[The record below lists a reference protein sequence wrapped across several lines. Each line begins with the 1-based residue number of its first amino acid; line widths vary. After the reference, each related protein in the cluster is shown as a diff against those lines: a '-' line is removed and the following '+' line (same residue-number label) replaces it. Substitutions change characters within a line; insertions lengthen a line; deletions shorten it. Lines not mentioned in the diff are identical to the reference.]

1 MTARLASIV
10 TGGGLVQKVM
20 RSTAIIV
27 VGFGTTQ
34 ALRLASN
41 LILTRLLFPEA
52 FGMMAIITVFLIGLT
67 LLSDPGLNQAI
78 MRSKRGD
85 DPDFLDTAWTIQVVR
100 GGVLWLGAAAI
111 AWPLARLYEEP
122 DLTSYLPVAALV
134 LVING
139 LNPTRLQ
146 SAWRHLRFG
155 QITGA
160 EIASQIIG
168 ISVAVAMALWLQ
180 SVWALVISNLAA
192 AIAYLVILRA
202 ILPGHR
208 NRLQWDRSS
217 GQELI
222 RFGFWIFLSTLCG
235 FATTQADKLM
245 FGHYLSLADFGL
257 YNIAFFLASFAM
269 LLGGQVMGRMVIP
282 VFRDHPPSASAQNYA
297 RLRRLRFIAS
307 AALSGMVAAVAFGG
321 VWLVEL
327 LYDPR
332 YHAAGGLVV
341 VLACTQMPALIAQS
355 CEQVALAGGD
365 SRRFFWLTLARA
377 VLVVGFIWAG
387 LALGRVTYAL
397 VGQGIAHVVVYPVLV
412 WLLRPH
418 GAWDPLH
425 DAVFAGVGIAIALG
439 AITVNAD
446 AVAALAAMHPG

>member
-1 MTARLASIV
+1 MTARLAKIV
-10 TGGGLVQKVM
+10 TGGGLAQKVM

-27 VGFGTTQ
+27 LGFGATQ

-52 FGMMAIITVFLIGLT
+52 FGMMAIITVFLMGLT

-78 MRSKRGD
+78 MSSRRGD

-111 AWPLARLYEEP
+111 AWPLARLYGEP
-122 DLTSYLPVAALV
+122 DLTSYLLVAALV

-155 QITGA
+155 RITGA

-192 AIAYLVILRA
+192 AIAYLAILRT

-208 NRLQWDRSS
+208 DRLRWDRSS

-222 RFGFWIFLSTLCG
+222 RFGIWIFLSTLCA
-235 FATTQADKLM
+235 FATSQADKLM
-245 FGHYLSLADFGL
+245 LGHYLSLADFGL

-282 VFRDHPPSASAQNYA
+282 VFRDHPPSASAANYA
-297 RLRRLRFIAS
+297 RLRRMRFIAS
-307 AALSGMVAAVAFGG
+307 GALSAMVAAVAFGG

-387 LALGRVTYAL
+387 LALGGVTYAL

>member
-1 MTARLASIV
+1 MTARLPSFV
-10 TGGGLVQKVM
+10 TGGGLAQKVM

-27 VGFGTTQ
+27 VGFGATQ

-52 FGMMAIITVFLIGLT
+52 FGMMAIVTVFLVGLT
-67 LLSDPGLNQAI
+67 LLSDTGINQAI
-78 MRSKRGD
+78 MSSKRGD
-85 DPDFLDTAWTIQVVR
+85 DPDFLDTAWTVQVAR
-100 GGVLWLGAAAI
+100 GAILWGGAALLS
-111 AWPLARLYEEP
+111 WPLALLYDEA
-122 DLTSYLPVAALV
+122 DLRSYLPVAALV

-139 LNPTRLQ
+139 ANPTRLQ

-155 QITGA
+155 QITAA

-168 ISVAVAMALWLQ
+168 ISVAVALALWLQ

-192 AIAYLVILRA
+192 ALAYLVILRA
-202 ILPGHR
+202 TLPGHR
-208 NRLQWDRSS
+208 DRLRWDPAS
-217 GQELI
+217 GRELI
-222 RFGFWIFLSTLCG
+222 RFGIWIFLSTLCA

-245 FGHYLSLADFGL
+245 FGGYLSLADFGL
-257 YNIAFFLASFAM
+257 YNIAFFLASFPM

-282 VFRDHPPSASAQNYA
+282 VFRDHPPSASAANYA
-297 RLRRLRFIAS
+297 RLRRMRFIATG
-307 AALSGMVAAVAFGG
+307 ALSAIVAAVAFGG
-321 VWLVEL
+321 VWLVES
-327 LYDPR
+327 LYDDR

-341 VLACTQMPALIAQS
+341 ILACVQMPALIAQS

-387 LALGRVTYAL
+387 LALGGVVFAL
-397 VGQGIAHVVVYPVLV
+397 IGQGIAHILVYPVLV

-425 DAVFAGVGIAIALG
+425 DAVFAVLGVVIAMG
-439 AITVNAD
+439 AIGYNAD
-446 AVAALAAMHPG
+446 AIAALAAMHPG